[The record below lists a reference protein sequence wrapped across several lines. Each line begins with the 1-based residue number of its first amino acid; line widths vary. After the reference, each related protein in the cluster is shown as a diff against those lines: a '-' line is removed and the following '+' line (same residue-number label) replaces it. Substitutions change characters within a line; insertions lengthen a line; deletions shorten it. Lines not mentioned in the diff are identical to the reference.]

1 MRRRAIR
8 PTGYGSHVRTQSV
21 IVSMKWMGVLNECRI
36 AVGSGCSGADDPS
49 SKDRIERLAQDNVG
63 GAA

>member
-1 MRRRAIR
+1 
-8 PTGYGSHVRTQSV
+8 VRTQSV